1 MQFIFIHNKFK
12 LLTANIVKF
21 TGNTLIFDCLQKVKF
36 KQTYFINEVLTV
48 VGFTKMKKNALIL
61 FFAMFVQ

>member
-36 KQTYFINEVLTV
+36 KQTYFINEVLTG
-48 VGFTKMKKNALIL
+48 VGFTKMKKNTLIL
-61 FFAMFVQ
+61 FFVMF

>member
-21 TGNTLIFDCLQKVKF
+21 KCDTLIFDCLQKVKS
-36 KQTYFINEVLTV
+36 KQVYFINEVLTV
-48 VGFTKMKKNALIL
+48 ISFAKTKKTL
-61 FFAMFVQ
+61 

>member
-12 LLTANIVKF
+12 LLTANIVKLI
-21 TGNTLIFDCLQKVKF
+21 GNTLIFDCLQKIKF

-48 VGFTKMKKNALIL
+48 VGFTKTEKTL
-61 FFAMFVQ
+61 